1 MKTCS
6 DCKTEK
12 TLEHFTYD
20 KSRDRY
26 LSICRKCVA
35 IRTEAYRQNNKDKWK
50 ESSKKHN
57 KKWSQIVN
65 EWKSQG
71 CKKCGETRP
80 HTIDAHHVNPKDKD
94 FMVGTVMRG
103 IKITKEELKKCI
115 PLCSNCHRDFHHQEK
130 IKGMKIEDYLAW
142 TPERNYL
149 SLVLENYEDAK
160 TTNI

>member
-20 KSRDRY
+20 KSRDRH

-35 IRTEAYRQNNKDKWK
+35 IRTEAYRQNNKDKWRK
-50 ESSKKHN
+50 DSKKQTEKYN
-57 KKWSQIVN
+57 QLIL

-71 CKKCGETRP
+71 CSKCNEKRP
-80 HTIDAHHVNPKDKD
+80 HTIDAHHVNPKEKS
-94 FMVGTVMRG
+94 FMVGTVKRG

-115 PLCSNCHRDFHHQEK
+115 PLCSNCHRDFHFLEK
-130 IKGMKIEDYLAW
+130 KTGISIKEFV
-142 TPERNYL
+142 
-149 SLVLENYEDAK
+149 SSVLENYEDAK